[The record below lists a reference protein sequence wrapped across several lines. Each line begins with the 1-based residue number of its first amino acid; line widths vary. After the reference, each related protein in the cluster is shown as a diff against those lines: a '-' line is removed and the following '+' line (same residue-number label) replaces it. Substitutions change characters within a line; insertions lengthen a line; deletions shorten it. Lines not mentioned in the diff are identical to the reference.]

1 MRLIGVKLS
10 NLRNQCDV
18 KRDKHLT
25 EFFKSNLSREDY
37 QKQNQQVLNQF
48 TKVSKNVG
56 KTNPVMA
63 P

>member
-1 MRLIGVKLS
+1 M
-10 NLRNQCDV
+10 

-48 TKVSKNVG
+48 TKVGKNLG
-56 KTNPVMA
+56 KPNVVMA